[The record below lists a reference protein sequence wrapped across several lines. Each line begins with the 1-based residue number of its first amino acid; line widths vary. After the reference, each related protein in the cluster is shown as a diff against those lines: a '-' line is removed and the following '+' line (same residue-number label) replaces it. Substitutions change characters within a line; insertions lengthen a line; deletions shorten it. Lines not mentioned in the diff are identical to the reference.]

1 MDPVRPES
9 DAPSDGLTVEHLA
22 DDGRFRISGGPDGHD
37 IAVLEYEESPGVWN
51 MHHTWTDPARR
62 GHGLAD
68 RVVTAAMDA
77 ARKADVRVVATC
89 SYVVD
94 WLDGHPA
101 YADLTRHRA

>member
-1 MDPVRPES
+1 MDPVRPTTAAE
-9 DAPSDGLTVEHLA
+9 PGTHQVEHLP

-51 MHHTWTDPARR
+51 MHHTWTDPTRR

-68 RVVTAAMDA
+68 LVVTVAMDA
-77 ARKADVRVVATC
+77 ARDADVRVVATC